1 LLLLACEGK
10 LAQAALNNHIPT
22 ALLPT
27 MATFL
32 CFGGGAIFLLL
43 LLLGLVGGREEAE
56 RLARF
61 EVWLSQLTAET

>member
-1 LLLLACEGK
+1 
-10 LAQAALNNHIPT
+10 
-22 ALLPT
+22 

-32 CFGGGAIFLLL
+32 CFGGGAIFLLLLL